1 MIRRPPRS
9 TLFPYTTLFR
19 STLTQANEA
28 VTIAADITAA
38 NKSFSYTDATGVT
51 VGTVANNLSTLDG
64 GNANL
69 ASVTGIG
76 TRGNTSGD
84 VTVSAGGLLTVD
96 QAISTAAANNSAL
109 VGGDVVLKSAG

>member
-51 VGTVANNLSTLDG
+51 VGTVRSELHTFEVQSPTNVVWRRL
-64 GNANL
+64 L
-69 ASVTGIG
+69 AKTKK
-76 TRGNTSGD
+76 TR
-84 VTVSAGGLLTVD
+84 
-96 QAISTAAANNSAL
+96 AL
-109 VGGDVVLKSAG
+109 VGHASITSAQSQATAMKP